1 MECKSVYFFASKSF
15 LLLCTYI
22 VLIKT
27 ITTTGNALLHVVYL
41 MKIGQMFLHVFF
53 NMHFDNTTAYSSNPK
68 SQTVSYGF
76 GVGVHVSECA
86 RKT

>member
-1 MECKSVYFFASKSF
+1 M
-15 LLLCTYI
+15 
-22 VLIKT
+22 KT
-27 ITTTGNALLHVVYL
+27 VTTTGNAILHVLYL

-53 NMHFDNTTAYSSNPK
+53 YMNFDNTTAYSGNPK

-86 RKT
+86 RKA